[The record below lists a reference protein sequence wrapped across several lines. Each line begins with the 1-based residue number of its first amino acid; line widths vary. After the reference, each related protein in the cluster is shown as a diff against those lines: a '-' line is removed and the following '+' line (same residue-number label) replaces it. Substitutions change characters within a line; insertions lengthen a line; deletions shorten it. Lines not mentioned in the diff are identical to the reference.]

1 MSKMNLFFYTVLS
14 IALFQIL
21 AVWVRLSVFQSVFQ
35 SAECTVR

>member
-1 MSKMNLFFYTVLS
+1 MNVENEPFFYTVLS

-35 SAECTVR
+35 SAQ